1 MNASLLRGAAVLA
14 LSLGV
19 AACSVGPEFE
29 APKTPD
35 QTAYTADPVALPADQ
50 RLAEGEKLR
59 ADWWAL
65 LQSPDLDATVEQA
78 VAGNWSLASMKA
90 RLARSEEGIRVA
102 GARLMPQV
110 DGASGIAR
118 NQYGASFLGPEAKT
132 FPLFSAY
139 SAGATV
145 SYDLDLFGRNRR
157 GVEKAE
163 AEAEVAQ
170 DEVDAA
176 LLTLTG
182 NVALQSVQIASLR
195 AQIAATGRIIE
206 SDRKTLDLV
215 RAARGT
221 GAITDIDV
229 LAAQSQLDRD
239 RTLLPAL
246 RQQLAVAQ
254 DALATLIGKSPAEW
268 RAPDFALDG
277 FTLPAELPVA
287 VPSELVRVRPDI
299 RAAEAR
305 LHAAS
310 AAIGMAEADFYPN
323 LTLSADLAEQGLT
336 GGAAGAAWSLL
347 GGVTVPIFHGGEL
360 EARKAAAEDD
370 YQASLADYRQ
380 AVVGAFGQ
388 VADTLHA
395 LGNDSDQLDSET
407 RSLSSSTSTLTLTR
421 LGYGVGNASVVQVL
435 DAQRQSEQAEL
446 GAIRARTQRYTDSIK
461 LFLAMGGGRLPATH
475 DLNDSRPTAR
485 VGGGRLPNTRT
496 AGL

>member
-1 MNASLLRGAAVLA
+1 MNRSLLRGAAALA
-14 LSLGV
+14 LAFGV
-19 AACSVGPEFE
+19 AACSVGPDFD
-29 APKTPD
+29 APKAPGTE
-35 QTAYTADPVALPADQ
+35 AYTAEPVALPADQ
-50 RLAEGEKLR
+50 RLAMGETLR

-65 LQSPDLDATVEQA
+65 LHSSALDRTVEQA
-78 VAGNWSLASMKA
+78 VAGNWTLASVKA
-90 RLARSEEGIRVA
+90 RLARSQEGIRIA
-102 GARLMPQV
+102 GAKLLPRV
-110 DGASGIAR
+110 DGDANTAR
-118 NQYGASFLGPEAKT
+118 NQYGASFLGPQAKQ

-145 SYDLDLFGRNRR
+145 SYDLDLFGKNRR

-163 AEAEVAQ
+163 AEADMAQ
-170 DEVDAA
+170 EEVDAA

-182 NVALQSVQIASLR
+182 NVALQAVQIASLK
-195 AQIAATGRIIE
+195 AQIAAADRIVE
-206 SDRKTLDLV
+206 SDRKTLELV

-229 LAAQSQLDRD
+229 LSAQSQLDRD

-246 RQQLAVAQ
+246 RQQLSVAE
-254 DALATLIGKSPAEW
+254 DALATLVGKSPAEW

-277 FTLPAELPVA
+277 FTLPAALPVA

-310 AAIGMAEADFYPN
+310 AEIGIAEAAFYPDVS
-323 LTLSADLAEQGLT
+323 LSADLAEQGLT
-336 GGAAGAAWSLL
+336 NGAAGPAWTLL
-347 GGVTVPIFHGGEL
+347 GDIALPIFHGGEL
-360 EARKAAAEDD
+360 TAREKAAEDS
-370 YQASLADYRQ
+370 YQESLADYRQ

-407 RSLSSSTSTLTLTR
+407 RSLSSSDAALKLTR

-446 GAIRARTQRYTDSIK
+446 GAVRARAQRYTDTIK
-461 LFLAMGGGRLPATH
+461 LFLAMGGGRLP
-475 DLNDSRPTAR
+475 
-485 VGGGRLPNTRT
+485 VQT

>member
-1 MNASLLRGAAVLA
+1 MSRALLRQAAALA
-14 LSLGV
+14 LAFGV
-19 AACSVGPEFE
+19 AACSVGPDFE
-29 APKTPD
+29 APKAPD
-35 QTAYTADPVALPADQ
+35 QTTYTAEPVTLPADQ
-50 RLAEGEKLR
+50 RFAEGEKLR

-65 LQSPDLDATVEQA
+65 LHSPDLDRTVEQA
-78 VAGNWSLASMKA
+78 VAGNWSLASVKA

-102 GARLMPQV
+102 GAKLMPQV
-110 DGASGIAR
+110 DASSDIAR
-118 NQYGASFLGPEAKT
+118 NHYGASFLGPQAKE

-157 GVEKAE
+157 GVEKAR
-163 AEAEVAQ
+163 AEADIAQ
-170 DEVDAA
+170 EEVDAA

-182 NVALQSVQIASLR
+182 NVALQAVQIASVK
-195 AQIAATGRIIE
+195 AQLAAVGRIVE
-206 SDRKTLDLV
+206 SDQKTLDLV
-215 RAARGT
+215 RAARGS

-246 RQQLAVAQ
+246 RQQLSVAE
-254 DALATLIGKSPAEW
+254 DALATLVGKSPAEW

-277 FTLPAELPVA
+277 FVLPVELPVA
-287 VPSELVRVRPDI
+287 VPSELVRIRPDI

-323 LTLSADLAEQGLT
+323 LSLSADFAEQGLT
-336 GGAAGAAWSLL
+336 GGAAGAAFGLL
-347 GGVTVPIFHGGEL
+347 GGVTLPIFHGGEL
-360 EARKAAAEDD
+360 TARKEQANDA

-380 AVVGAFGQ
+380 AVVSAFGQ
-388 VADTLHA
+388 VADQLHA

-407 RSLSSSTSTLTLTR
+407 RSLSSSTSTLKLTR

-435 DAQRQSEQAEL
+435 DAQRQSEQSEL
-446 GAIRARTQRYTDSIK
+446 GAIRARAQRYTDTIK
-461 LFLAMGGGRLPATH
+461 LFLAMGGGHLPA
-475 DLNDSRPTAR
+475 
-485 VGGGRLPNTRT
+485 TRT